1 MKTAALFQKVLDTET
16 IGGIELHFQFCLINA
31 LQRILIQIKQ
41 DLQKDCPKKMYLLVM
56 CPEQL

>member
-31 LQRILIQIKQ
+31 LQRIQIQTKQ
-41 DLQKDCPKKMYLLVM
+41 DLQRDCPKKMYLFAM
-56 CPEQL
+56 